1 MYISLCTRNVGS
13 VHATNKNIENELSH
27 TWPRHSKDECSR
39 SLKCSA
45 QDLSVD
51 LLEMR
56 DTQIHPFSHRSDTF
70 ASPVLSDYVLGYH
83 ILQKSQIRL
92 LPKDQSDPGS

>member
-1 MYISLCTRNVGS
+1 MRKSCLKSANDEDAHQSMHPVRTVGS

-27 TWPRHSKDECSR
+27 TWPRQVFSQ

-51 LLEMR
+51 LLDMR
-56 DTQIHPFSHRSDTF
+56 DTQIYPFSHQSDTF
-70 ASPVLSDYVLGYH
+70 ALSILSEYVLRYQ
-83 ILQKSQIRL
+83 ILQKT
-92 LPKDQSDPGS
+92 